1 MTLGVSKLTAITDNL
16 TITDIIKPILT
27 DNQHNQW
34 LWLLNFFNRLIA
46 YGYGYEG
53 LVNRYN
59 RTELVMLTF
68 CNRFMFYINYIEVF
82 TIIKVCY

>member
-1 MTLGVSKLTAITDNL
+1 MTLGVSKLTAITDNV
-16 TITDIIKPILT
+16 TITDIIKSILT

-34 LWLLNFFNRLIA
+34 LSLLNFFNRPIA
-46 YGYGYEG
+46 YGYGYEA

-59 RTELVMLTF
+59 RTKFVMLTL
-68 CNRFMFYINYIEVF
+68 CDRFMFYINYVEVF